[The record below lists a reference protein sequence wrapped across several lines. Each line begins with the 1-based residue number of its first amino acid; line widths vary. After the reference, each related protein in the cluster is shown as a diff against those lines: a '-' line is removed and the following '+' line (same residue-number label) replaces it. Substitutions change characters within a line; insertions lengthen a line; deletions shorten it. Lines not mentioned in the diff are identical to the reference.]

1 MVDRQTDL
9 LTDRQ
14 TPQIHAKK
22 KSTIKLNTWIIFF
35 YFLNRLLMPYE
46 KRKAEVNKVCDV
58 TVSVNTDCGRVVLLI
73 NILRRAQTEAR
84 VVKEVVVLDLTS
96 L

>member
-1 MVDRQTDL
+1 
-9 LTDRQ
+9 
-14 TPQIHAKK
+14 
-22 KSTIKLNTWIIFF
+22 
-35 YFLNRLLMPYE
+35 MPYE